1 MNGFFTLRDLIL
13 LQVRKD
19 LAAGLS
25 LKEHSPIV
33 AQLTATTTKDTVI
46 GHHTCHLESIV
57 LNVKHRSGPTAP
69 NRHGDGS
76 NWMESHRIVM

>member
-33 AQLTATTTKDTVI
+33 AQFD
-46 GHHTCHLESIV
+46 GHYH
-57 LNVKHRSGPTAP
+57 KGHRHWSSYLP
-69 NRHGDGS
+69 S
-76 NWMESHRIVM
+76 